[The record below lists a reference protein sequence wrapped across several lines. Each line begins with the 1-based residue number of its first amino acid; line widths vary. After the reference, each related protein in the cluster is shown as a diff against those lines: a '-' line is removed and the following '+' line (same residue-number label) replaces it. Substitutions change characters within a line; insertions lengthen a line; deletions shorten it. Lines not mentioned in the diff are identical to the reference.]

1 MSVFFHSTLT
11 DPVWDQLVFQVE
23 VPRVHLVS
31 VHISGHVSV
40 SEDHLIP
47 ECTSSWF
54 PEAHTSVCGCW
65 LWNSSIHCVNVNRF
79 YLKPCQGTAADGTVG
94 LGCVRVCVLC
104 TQLHSLRLHLRE
116 LSVGRLGIR
125 CRVTDLASIGV
136 TGLTP
141 PVLCCVMCL
150 VCLCVCRHVTALDEP
165 THTHCL

>member
-1 MSVFFHSTLT
+1 MSLFLLLLATHGKAATCVIKCQCFFHSTLT

-65 LWNSSIHCVNVNRF
+65 LWNSSIHCV
-79 YLKPCQGTAADGTVG
+79 C
-94 LGCVRVCVLC
+94 
-104 TQLHSLRLHLRE
+104 
-116 LSVGRLGIR
+116 
-125 CRVTDLASIGV
+125 
-136 TGLTP
+136 
-141 PVLCCVMCL
+141 
-150 VCLCVCRHVTALDEP
+150 
-165 THTHCL
+165 